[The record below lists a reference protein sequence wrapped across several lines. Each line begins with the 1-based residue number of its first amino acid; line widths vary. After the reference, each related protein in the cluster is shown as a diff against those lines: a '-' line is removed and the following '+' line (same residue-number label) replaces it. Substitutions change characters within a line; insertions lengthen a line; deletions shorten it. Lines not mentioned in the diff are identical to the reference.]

1 MKQYLCVILMILAS
15 GADLFA
21 QISMGGMLDMAFV
34 PYQYVY
40 REGAEE
46 TEEERVMGAGM
57 GRNGSGQGIRA
68 RLDVRGAKDDRFGM
82 RFRFQAR
89 ADGIGIEDYLQAWW
103 KPASWLRLDAGR
115 FLDDR
120 LRGKISDEE
129 KWNAYTVR
137 MYDGDAIFSRFKTH
151 WTGQAG
157 FMAGV
162 EPFNGLY
169 LGALLYGLSPFTA
182 SNSST
187 SASALFDA
195 HPDYVTQ
202 NEDAWLNIQAAAA
215 YTFESVGLLRVQYFG
230 AKPGVSFNRITD
242 ELMDDSNNLIAS
254 YDFYT
259 FSITAPRIE
268 AAFAFTGLD
277 NLTVDAGV
285 KIPLPFKDWTLIRS
299 DIFTK
304 EDEDDWDAVYKT
316 YKNGFIW
323 QAPYQISAG
332 VKWTAASLT
341 FAGRID
347 SKFGGSVKGTAQEFY
362 FGPELNVS
370 VWPSWDFGFMTAGL
384 NFAFEYI
391 WPAVDKNN
399 ARIGKDTPRAMEG
412 GRRIGFGASVQKEL
426 FRNCTV
432 KGGVAYKMSGKVNG
446 AREAGVLTVPVYLEF
461 SL

>member
-1 MKQYLCVILMILAS
+1 MKRYIGVVFLVLTAGMNVRAQVSA
-15 GADLFA
+15 GA
-21 QISMGGMLDMAFV
+21 MLDMAFV
-34 PYQYVY
+34 PYQYVL

-46 TEEERVMGAGM
+46 AEEDSVMGAGM
-57 GRNGSGQGIRA
+57 GRYGSGQGIRA
-68 RLDVRGAKDDRFGM
+68 RLDIRAAKDGLFGM
-82 RFRFQAR
+82 RFRIQAR

-103 KPASWLRLDAGR
+103 TPLSWLRFDAGR

-120 LRGKISDEE
+120 LRGKISDDE

-157 FMAGV
+157 FMASA
-162 EPFNGLY
+162 EPVKNIY

-187 SASALFDA
+187 AASALFDA

-215 YTFESVGLLRVQYFG
+215 YTFEEWGLLRVQYFG
-230 AKPGVSFNRITD
+230 AKPGVSFNRVTD
-242 ELMDDSNNLIAS
+242 ELIDDSNNLIAS

-277 NLTVDAGV
+277 NLTLDAGV

-304 EDEDDWDAVYKT
+304 EDEDDWAPVYKT
-316 YKNGFIW
+316 YKTGFIW

-332 VKWTAASLT
+332 FRWTLAALT
-341 FAGRID
+341 LAGRID
-347 SKFGGSVKGTAQEFY
+347 SKFGGSVKGTVQEFH
-362 FGPELNVS
+362 FGPEVNVS
-370 VWPSWDFGFMTAGL
+370 LWPSWNLGFMTLGL
-384 NFAFEYI
+384 NFGFEYL

-399 ARIGKDTPRAMEG
+399 SPIGKGTPRAMEG
-412 GRRIGFGASVQKEL
+412 GSRIGFGASVQKEL
-426 FRNCTV
+426 FRNCIV
-432 KGGVAYKMSGKVNG
+432 RGGAAYKPGGKVNG
-446 AREAGVLTVPVYLEF
+446 REEAGVLTIPVYLEF

>member
-1 MKQYLCVILMILAS
+1 
-15 GADLFA
+15 
-21 QISMGGMLDMAFV
+21 
-34 PYQYVY
+34 
-40 REGAEE
+40 
-46 TEEERVMGAGM
+46 
-57 GRNGSGQGIRA
+57 
-68 RLDVRGAKDDRFGM
+68 VRGAKDDLFGL
-82 RFRFQAR
+82 RFRIQAR

-103 KPASWLRLDAGR
+103 KPVSWLRFDAGR

-120 LRGKISDEE
+120 LRGKVSDDE

-162 EPFNGLY
+162 EPLENLY
-169 LGALLYGLSPFTA
+169 IGALLYGLSPFTA

-187 SASALFDA
+187 VASALFDA

-202 NEDAWLNIQAAAA
+202 NKDAWLNIQAAAA
-215 YTFESVGLLRVQYFG
+215 YTFERAGLLRVQYFG

-242 ELMDDSNNLIAS
+242 ELIDDSNNLIAS

-268 AAFAFTGLD
+268 AAFAFTGVD

-285 KIPLPFKDWTLIRS
+285 KIPLPFKDWTMIRS

-304 EDEDDWDAVYKT
+304 EDEDDWDPVYKT

-332 VKWTAASLT
+332 AAWTIASLT
-341 FAGRID
+341 VAGRID
-347 SKFGGSVKGTAQEFY
+347 SKFGGSVKG
-362 FGPELNVS
+362 
-370 VWPSWDFGFMTAGL
+370 
-384 NFAFEYI
+384 
-391 WPAVDKNN
+391 AV
-399 ARIGKDTPRAMEG
+399 
-412 GRRIGFGASVQKEL
+412 
-426 FRNCTV
+426 
-432 KGGVAYKMSGKVNG
+432 
-446 AREAGVLTVPVYLEF
+446 
-461 SL
+461 